1 MAEARPRFR
10 WSQLTAPTFEPLTTA
25 ELKAHLRVDVAD
37 EDTLIAALGVAARE
51 YCERQ
56 TGYIISGRSF
66 YFEASGF
73 PDGNGDLVLPLG
85 PFAVITQLAWYPCNG
100 NALTVGVSGTNYR
113 ANEALGRIRLM
124 EQVATWPCTAP
135 IPDAVQI
142 TATIGSNN
150 ANGVPQVAKHAIRL
164 LVGHW
169 FQNREGVVNGTISSD
184 VKMTVDA
191 LLSSLKVRE
200 MMG

>member
-1 MAEARPRFR
+1 
-10 WSQLTAPTFEPLTTA
+10 
-25 ELKAHLRVDVAD
+25 
-37 EDTLIAALGVAARE
+37 
-51 YCERQ
+51 
-56 TGYIISGRSF
+56 
-66 YFEASGF
+66 
-73 PDGNGDLVLPLG
+73 
-85 PFAVITQLAWYPCNG
+85 
-100 NALTVGVSGTNYR
+100 
-113 ANEALGRIRLM
+113 M
-124 EQVATWPCTAP
+124 EQVTTWPCTAP

-200 MMG
+200 MMV